1 MKKAFILSI
10 FFTIAS
16 IVISLWFKSL
26 GASLF
31 GKEDLAVFYSVLD
44 LVGLFML
51 LFIGFRASMT
61 VAYNKGAN
69 AADMLNLFRIIMAA
83 VTLIGLASSFFIL
96 RAAGF
101 GVGFWYLALMFAA
114 FAVYTYFS
122 NQLGMY
128 RLYADTNVV
137 TVIEPL
143 ALIAWF
149 YTVYYLLGIAG
160 VDALYLAAPLGM
172 LSVAVY
178 VWVRKSRAHPEPAFF
193 VPSFDDRLK
202 AFLKN
207 SAFGGAEFV
216 FGILILYL
224 AVLFVGKMISLEA
237 LGEFQ
242 VVIKSFF
249 MYFISIFVFPIVKF
263 ILPELSYL
271 VEQGEFERIKRLN
284 RFAFFYAAL
293 AGLGAL
299 TFSAVFGRPLIS
311 WLFGDSYL
319 PSYVP
324 LIILSTALFF
334 VALNTYQV
342 AVLKSLDRF
351 FLSMSVRATG
361 SVLFVVYAFAVYQ
374 FLPTLEGVSLAL
386 VFSYATMA
394 LISHYFSKAEMKK
407 LALKD

>member
-1 MKKAFILSI
+1 MKKAFLLSI

-16 IVISLWFKSL
+16 IAISLWFKSL

-31 GKEDLAVFYSVLD
+31 SKGDLAVFYSVLD

-51 LFIGFRASMT
+51 LFIGFRASMS
-61 VAYNKGAN
+61 VSYNKGAN
-69 AADMLNLFRIIMAA
+69 AADMLNLFRIIIAA
-83 VTLIGLASSFFIL
+83 VTIIGLASSFFIL

-101 GVGFWYLALMFAA
+101 GISFWYLAFIFAA

-128 RLYADTNVV
+128 RLYADTNAV
-137 TVIEPL
+137 TILEPF

-149 YTVYYLLGIAG
+149 GVVYYLWEIAG

-172 LSVAVY
+172 LTTALY
-178 VWVRKSRAHPEPAFF
+178 VLIRKMRSHPEPTFV
-193 VPSFDDRLK
+193 VPSIDDRLK

-242 VVIKSFF
+242 VVVKSFF

-271 VEQGEFERIKRLN
+271 VEKGEFGRISRLN
-284 RFAFFYAAL
+284 RFAFFYAAV
-293 AGLGAL
+293 AGVGAFG
-299 TFSAVFGRPLIS
+299 FSAVFGHTLIS

-319 PSYVP
+319 PSYIP
-324 LIILSTALFF
+324 LVILSAALFF

-351 FLSMSVRATG
+351 FLSMSVRACG
-361 SVLFVVYAFAVYQ
+361 SLLFPIYALAIHSI
-374 FLPTLEGVSLAL
+374 LPTLEGVSLAL

-394 LISHYFSKAEMKK
+394 LISHFFAKNEMKK

>member
-1 MKKAFILSI
+1 MKKAFLLSI

-51 LFIGFRASMT
+51 LFIGFRASMS
-61 VAYNKGAN
+61 VSYNKGAN
-69 AADMLNLFRIIMAA
+69 AADMLNLFRIIIVA
-83 VTLIGLASSFFIL
+83 VTIIGLASSFFIL

-101 GVGFWYLALMFAA
+101 GISFWYLALIFAA

-128 RLYADTNVV
+128 RLYADTNAV
-137 TVIEPL
+137 TILEPL

-149 YTVYYLLGIAG
+149 SVVYYLLGIMG

-172 LSVAVY
+172 LTTALY
-178 VWVRKSRAHPEPAFF
+178 VLIRKMRSHPEPTFF
-193 VPSFDDRLK
+193 VPSIDDRLK

-242 VVIKSFF
+242 VVVKSFF

-271 VEQGEFERIKRLN
+271 VEKGEFGRISRLN
-284 RFAFFYAAL
+284 RFAFFYAAV
-293 AGLGAL
+293 ASVGAFG
-299 TFSAVFGRPLIS
+299 FSAVFGHAIIS

-319 PSYVP
+319 PSYIP
-324 LIILSTALFF
+324 LVILSAALFF

-351 FLSMSVRATG
+351 FLSMSVRACG
-361 SVLFVVYAFAVYQ
+361 SLLFPIYAFAIHPI
-374 FLPTLEGVSLAL
+374 LPTLEGVSLAL

-394 LISHYFSKAEMKK
+394 LISHFFAKNEMKK

>member
-1 MKKAFILSI
+1 LKKAFLLSI

-16 IVISLWFKSL
+16 IIISLWFKSL
-26 GASLF
+26 VASLF
-31 GKEDLAVFYSVLD
+31 SKEDLAVFYTVLD

-51 LFIGFRASMT
+51 LFIGFRASMS
-61 VAYNKGAN
+61 VAYNKGIN
-69 AADMLNLFRIIMAA
+69 ATDMLNLFRIIIAA

-101 GVGFWYLALMFAA
+101 GISFWYLALIFAA

-137 TVIEPL
+137 TILEPL

-149 YTVYYLLGIAG
+149 GVVYYLLGIVG

-172 LSVAVY
+172 LTTALY
-178 VWVRKSRAHPEPAFF
+178 VLIRKMRSYPEPTFF
-193 VPSFDDRLK
+193 VPSIDERLK

-207 SAFGGAEFV
+207 SAFGAAEFV

-224 AVLFVGKMISLEA
+224 AVLFVGKMISLGA

-271 VEQGEFERIKRLN
+271 VEKGEFGRISRLN
-284 RFAFFYAAL
+284 RFALFYAAI
-293 AGLGAL
+293 AGVG
-299 TFSAVFGRPLIS
+299 TFGFSVIFGHALIS

-319 PSYVP
+319 ASYMP
-324 LIILSTALFF
+324 LVILSVALFF

-342 AVLKSLDRF
+342 ALLKSLERF
-351 FLSMSVRATG
+351 FLSMSVRAYG
-361 SVLFVVYAFAVYQ
+361 SLFFPIYAFAIHPI
-374 FLPTLEGVSLAL
+374 LPTLEGVSLAL

-394 LISHYFSKAEMKK
+394 LISHFFAKNEMKK